1 MLTTA
6 ATLSENT
13 PHRSP
18 LTVLLVDDHDG
29 IRRALRRAL
38 SDIADIQIISEA
50 NSVAAAVEAV
60 HRTRPDVMVLDFH
73 LPDGNGLHVLRALK
87 VESSTATPVASHTPL
102 TVVFSNDVASEHT
115 RACLREGAEAVF
127 DKSTDLFP
135 LRRFLQEAAR
145 RRAESGTLHS
155 ERLEDTLSRT
165 AL

>member
-1 MLTTA
+1 MQTTA
-6 ATLSENT
+6 ANPIDAA
-13 PHRSP
+13 PHTAP

-38 SDIADIQIISEA
+38 ADITDIRIISEA
-50 NSVAAAVEAV
+50 NSVAAAIEAV
-60 HRTRPDVMVLDFH
+60 RTTVPDVMVLDFH

-87 VESSTATPVASHTPL
+87 HVPAAGSAVAPDSPL

-135 LRRFLQEAAR
+135 LRRFLHETAQR
-145 RRAESGTLHS
+145 
-155 ERLEDTLSRT
+155 RT
-165 AL
+165 ASRAHTNGRTTAIGATTKP